1 MPGLKKNTKKYTTR
15 NSPPYSARDSRSGT
29 SKRGNDG
36 NMYVVSPRSVNGVKR
51 WVKKQPLKPSKSS
64 LPLSLKAGPSRDDDW
79 GCVYALE
86 HPTRRGVFTIG
97 RTKHLSPKVGVLSF
111 KAKRRRKSSIK
122 STPVSKSK
130 ATKPRGEGPT
140 ITRKSSF
147 DKVSVTF
154 KAYYTKP
161 RGDSGWKFW
170 VINEKNFRAPHHG
183 FGSGLLYGD
192 TAKHFVAN
200 GTEVYVV
207 KEVPAPWD

>member
-1 MPGLKKNTKKYTTR
+1 MPGLKKHTKKYTTR
-15 NSPPYSARDSRSGT
+15 NSPPYSARDFRPGT

-51 WVKKQPLKPSKSS
+51 WVKKQPSR
-64 LPLSLKAGPSRDDDW
+64 PLSLKAGPRND
-79 GCVYALE
+79 GPGYVYTLK
-86 HPTRRGVFTIG
+86 HPTHRGLFTIG
-97 RTKHLSPKVGVLSF
+97 RTKHLSPRIGALSF
-111 KAKRRRKSSIK
+111 RAKRRRKSITK

-154 KAYYTKP
+154 KPYYTKP
-161 RGDSGWKFW
+161 RGDSGWIFW
-170 VINEKNFRAPHHG
+170 VINEKNFRTPHHG
-183 FGSGLLYGD
+183 FGSGLLHGD

-200 GTEVYVV
+200 GTKVYVV